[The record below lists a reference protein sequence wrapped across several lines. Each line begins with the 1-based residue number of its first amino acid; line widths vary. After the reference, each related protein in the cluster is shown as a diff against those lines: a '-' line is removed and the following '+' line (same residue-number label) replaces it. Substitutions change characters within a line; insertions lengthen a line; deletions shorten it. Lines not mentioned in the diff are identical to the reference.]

1 MEVLNEPGFADPK
14 RRSEPGI
21 AAGPA
26 RRYLTGTVS

>member
-1 MEVLNEPGFADPK
+1 MEILNEPGFAAPK
-14 RRSEPGI
+14 RRGDPGI